1 MLQND
6 QFFMSHKHYFED
18 GLPNLEEQQENAQI
32 LGDDQSTSSVNRTP
46 PFVSTKSAAQAA
58 LFSAEVGVFP
68 YCGCFHSRWQDLTT
82 FSSRMAEV
90 KISSEVRA
98 YLHNI
103 VVFMRLHRAVAGGIS
118 ALATR
123 HFNTLA

>member
-1 MLQND
+1 MIQND

-32 LGDDQSTSSVNRTP
+32 LEDDQSNTSVIRTP
-46 PFVSTKSAAQAA
+46 PFVSVKSAAQAA
-58 LFSAEVGVFP
+58 LFSSEVGLCP
-68 YCGCFHSRWQDLTT
+68 YFGSFHSHWQDLAT
-82 FSSRMAEV
+82 FSSRMEEV

>member
-1 MLQND
+1 MAQND

-18 GLPNLEEQQENAQI
+18 GLPNLEEQQENARV
-32 LGDDQSTSSVNRTP
+32 LEDDQSTSSVIRTP
-46 PFVSTKSAAQAA
+46 PFGSAKVKPQAA
-58 LFSAEVGVFP
+58 LFSAEVRA
-68 YCGCFHSRWQDLTT
+68 CFLSESPHLHLQDLTT
-82 FSSRMAEV
+82 FISRMSNV

>member
-1 MLQND
+1 
-6 QFFMSHKHYFED
+6 MSHKHYFED
-18 GLPNLEEQQENAQI
+18 GLPNLEEQQENAQV
-32 LGDDQSTSSVNRTP
+32 LEDDQSTSSVIRTP
-46 PFVSTKSAAQAA
+46 PFVSAKSAPKAA
-58 LFSAEVGVFP
+58 LFSAEVCLCLQLCYP
-68 YCGCFHSRWQDLTT
+68 SLQWQDLAT
-82 FSSRMAEV
+82 FNARMAEV

-118 ALATR
+118 ALSTR

>member
-1 MLQND
+1 MHTPRCHD
-6 QFFMSHKHYFED
+6 MSADYEK
-18 GLPNLEEQQENAQI
+18 
-32 LGDDQSTSSVNRTP
+32 
-46 PFVSTKSAAQAA
+46 
-58 LFSAEVGVFP
+58 
-68 YCGCFHSRWQDLTT
+68 DLTVFNT
-82 FSSRMAEV
+82 RMADV

-103 VVFMRLHRAVAGGIS
+103 AVFMRLHRAVAGGIS

>member
-1 MLQND
+1 
-6 QFFMSHKHYFED
+6 MSHKHYFED
-18 GLPNLEEQQENAQI
+18 GLPNLEEQHEKAQV
-32 LGDDQSTSSVNRTP
+32 LNDDQSTSSVIRTP
-46 PFVSTKSAAQAA
+46 PFTSAKSAPQIA
-58 LFSAEVGVFP
+58 LFSTEVRVRLRLWNP
-68 YCGCFHSRWQDLTT
+68 YSCQQDLAAFTT
-82 FSSRMAEV
+82 RMAKV

-118 ALATR
+118 ALSTR